1 MTAEPSNAVHG
12 PLLQVDKAGVV
23 FYELTVT
30 EQHIAEGFA
39 VGAHS
44 IQGSRF
50 KLLLFEQAVDTQ
62 WELLTQ
68 VLM

>member
-1 MTAEPSNAVHG
+1 
-12 PLLQVDKAGVV
+12 LLQVDKAGVV

-68 VLM
+68 VLI

>member
-1 MTAEPSNAVHG
+1 MAFQIA
-12 PLLQVDKAGVV
+12 QVDKAGVV

-30 EQHIAEGFA
+30 EQHVTQGFA

-44 IQGSRF
+44 VQGSRF
-50 KLLLFEQAVDTQ
+50 KLLLFEQTVDKQ

-68 VLM
+68 V

>member
-1 MTAEPSNAVHG
+1 
-12 PLLQVDKAGVV
+12 VV

-30 EQHIAEGFA
+30 EQQVKEGFA

-44 IQGSRF
+44 AQGSRF
-50 KLLLFEQAVDTQ
+50 KLLLFEKATDGQ

-68 VLM
+68 VLCIMQLCCVQAV